1 MQGETHRKPGP
12 PMRNIGEK
20 LLAEGDRQ
28 ALEQWAIRD
37 TLEEHTLTPTPEDG
51 RRIGQKRTSPI
62 KPR

>member
-1 MQGETHRKPGP
+1 
-12 PMRNIGEK
+12 MRNIGEK